1 MNGANWILLD
11 TETNGILPP
20 IAVVE
25 LAAQRMQGWEPVG
38 APFRYLLNQNAE
50 ISPEASRVNGYTRE
64 ILERDGEQPITVHR
78 AFAEYAGGSPLV
90 SYNLSFD
97 LDQVLVPEWQRFEV
111 EPAGARGFCA
121 LRLAQRLL
129 DPVPAGNC
137 KLQTLRQYY
146 RLPERGAHTALG
158 DVETTIDL
166 LQNVLKPIA
175 EDRGLT
181 DWHKLR
187 QFAEEE
193 WFPSRLT
200 FGKHKGRDYRD
211 ALTDREFLRWL
222 EWLTTSTNERS
233 ARMGHWYLA
242 KLAEPNLST
251 RGDHNQSPFPVPE
264 KSNGDQFA
272 ANTREM
278 VLFVDHSRESLKELI
293 GYSRA
298 RLAQL
303 ESEFTDEKASVD
315 AINATLFRLV
325 RAEYQRRDNLKLIV
339 NYRRLFR
346 DTLVS
351 SGDEDAEQ
359 VSAEYKNAQDASDRE
374 YADAD
379 KLTGEKV
386 NLTDEE
392 QAEIKQ
398 LWKKLVRLYHPDLFQ
413 NDPVKKATYE
423 KLIQA
428 INEARDKGDVEAL
441 REIAN
446 DPDGYIAKNQ
456 WGKIDIADGDDQE
469 DLLKLYRA
477 IEIKIV
483 ERIEA
488 LQSLRDSAEY
498 ELMQQCRAR
507 PDLLDEVAGQQRRSL
522 VAEIERLEIEANELY
537 TEIQELSG
545 SDSGI

>member
-1 MNGANWILLD
+1 VDGIEWVVLD
-11 TETNGILPP
+11 TETNGLLPP

-38 APFRYLLNQNAE
+38 SPFRFLLNQNAE

-64 ILERDGEQPITVHR
+64 ILERDGEQPATVYQ
-78 AFAEYAGGSPLV
+78 AFSQYAGGRPLV
-90 SYNLSFD
+90 SYNLPFD
-97 LDQVLVPEWQRFEV
+97 LDKVLVPEWQRFGV

-158 DVETTIDL
+158 DVETAIDL
-166 LQNVLKPIA
+166 LRNVLRPIA
-175 EDRGLT
+175 ESRGLT
-181 DWHKLR
+181 EWQQIC
-187 QFAEEE
+187 QFAEED
-193 WFPSRLT
+193 WFPSQLS
-200 FGKHKGRDYRD
+200 FGKHKGRDYRE
-211 ALTDREFLRWL
+211 ALTDEKFRRWL
-222 EWLTTSTNERS
+222 EWLTTSTNQRS
-233 ARMGHWYLA
+233 ARMGHWYLDR
-242 KLAEPNLST
+242 LAEPN
-251 RGDHNQSPFPVPE
+251 RFPGQDCNQSPFPAPD
-264 KSNGDQFA
+264 KSSGGQA
-272 ANTREM
+272 ALGKREL
-278 VLFVDHSRESLKELI
+278 VLFVDHSRERLQELI

-303 ESEFTDEKASVD
+303 EAEFTDEKASVD
-315 AINATLFRLV
+315 AINASLFRLV

-346 DTLVS
+346 DTLIN
-351 SGDEDAEQ
+351 SGDEDAEH

-379 KLTGEKV
+379 QLTGDKV

-413 NDPVKKATYE
+413 NDPAKQATYE

-428 INEARDKGDVEAL
+428 INEARDKGDIEAL

-446 DPDGYIAKNQ
+446 DPDGYVAKND
-456 WGKIDIADGDDQE
+456 WGTINISEGDVHE

-477 IEIKIV
+477 IEIQIV

-488 LQSLRDSAEY
+488 LGCLRESAEY
-498 ELMQQCRAR
+498 ELMKQCRTR
-507 PDLLDEVAGQQRRSL
+507 PGLLDDIAEQQRKSL
-522 VAEIERLEIEANELY
+522 VSEMEQLEIQAKALNL
-537 TEIQELSG
+537 EIRELSG
-545 SDSGI
+545 GDGGI

>member
-1 MNGANWILLD
+1 MDGIEWVVLD
-11 TETNGILPP
+11 TETNGLLPP

-25 LAAQRMQGWEPVG
+25 LAAQRMRGWEPVG
-38 APFRYLLNQNAE
+38 SPLRYLLNQNAE
-50 ISPEASRVNGYTRE
+50 ISAEASRVNGYTRE
-64 ILERDGEQPITVHR
+64 ILERDGEQPISVYR
-78 AFAEYAGGSPLV
+78 AFAEYAGESPLV

-97 LDQVLVPEWQRFEV
+97 LDQVLVPEWRRFGV

-121 LRLAQRLL
+121 LKFAQRLL

-175 EDRGLT
+175 ENRGLT
-181 DWHKLR
+181 EWHQIC
-187 QFAEEE
+187 QFTAEE
-193 WFPSRLT
+193 WFPSKLS
-200 FGKHKGRDYRD
+200 FGKHKGRDFRD
-211 ALTDREFLRWL
+211 ALTDRELRGWL
-222 EWLTTSTNERS
+222 EWLAASKNERS
-233 ARMGHWYLA
+233 ARMGEWYLGR
-242 KLAEPNLST
+242 LAEPSPSSV
-251 RGDHNQSPFPVPE
+251 HVSKQSPFAAPHQ
-264 KSNGDQFA
+264 SGDGDTA
-272 ANTREM
+272 SGKLEI
-278 VLFVDHSRESLKELI
+278 VLFVDHSRDRLKELI

-298 RLAQL
+298 RLAQI
-303 ESEFTDEKASVD
+303 EAEFTDEKSSVD
-315 AINATLFRLV
+315 AINAALFRLV

-351 SGDEDAEQ
+351 SGDEEAEQ
-359 VSAEYKNAQDASDRE
+359 VSAEYKDARDASDRE
-374 YADAD
+374 YADAEQ
-379 KLTGEKV
+379 LTGQKT

-392 QAEIKQ
+392 QAEIKL

-413 NDPVKKATYE
+413 NDLAKKATYE

-428 INEARDKGDVEAL
+428 INEARDRGDIAVL

-446 DPDGYIAKNQ
+446 DPDGYIARNQ
-456 WGKIDIADGDDQE
+456 WGRINISESDAHE

-477 IEIKIV
+477 IEIQIV

-488 LQSLRDSAEY
+488 LQRLRESADY
-498 ELMQQCRAR
+498 ELMQRCRAR
-507 PDLLDEVAGQQRRSL
+507 PGLLDEVAEQQKRSL
-522 VAEIERLEIEANELY
+522 VSEIEHLEAEAKALNLEIL
-537 TEIQELSG
+537 ELSG
-545 SDSGI
+545 SDGGI